1 MTVTRQRGFTLIEVM
16 VALLIFGIGLLG
28 IMALH
33 VVARKGNNDAQ
44 NVSAATVISEHWMER
59 LRTESTMWQTGATD
73 LAASETPMLAPMAPG
88 IMTPGA
94 TTGWIAPPDN
104 PLLNKTL
111 EERTTIS
118 GGSAIPIGEYC
129 TQYRV
134 TTLIPGEVLR
144 AEVRVTWWKED
155 VPRPVNWNTCPGH
168 TGAGG
173 NPDITKSHVVSLS
186 STLWRNPPGS

>member
-1 MTVTRQRGFTLIEVM
+1 MTRRRQDGFTLVEVM

-44 NVSAATVISEHWMER
+44 NVSAATEICEHWMER
-59 LRTESTMWQTGATD
+59 LRTESTMWQTGASD
-73 LAASETPMLAPMAPG
+73 LSSSETPMLEPQAPG
-88 IMTPGA
+88 IMTQGA
-94 TTGWIAPPDN
+94 NTGWLPPPDN

-111 EERTTIS
+111 EERTTVS

-129 TQYRV
+129 TQYRI

-144 AEVRVTWWKED
+144 AEVRVTWWKEGAK
-155 VPRPVNWNTCPGH
+155 RPANWNTCPAH

-173 NPDITKSHVVSLS
+173 HPDITKSHLVTLS
-186 STLWRNPPGS
+186 STLWRNPP